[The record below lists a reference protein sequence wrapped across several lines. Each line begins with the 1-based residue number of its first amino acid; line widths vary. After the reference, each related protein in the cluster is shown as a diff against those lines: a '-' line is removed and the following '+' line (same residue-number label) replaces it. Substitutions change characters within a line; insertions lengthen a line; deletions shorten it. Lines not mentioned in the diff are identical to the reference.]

1 MCESA
6 PGMPVGNGCSARME
20 RMLQRRMRGS
30 DADEEDTAA
39 TGPGC
44 AVESSAEGCGA
55 QDAGGGRRG
64 GAECCLIRTRKPQPE
79 RAS

>member
-6 PGMPVGNGCSARME
+6 PGMLVGNGCSPRME
-20 RMLQRRMRGS
+20 RMLQRRMKGS
-30 DADEEDTAA
+30 DADEEE
-39 TGPGC
+39 PGC

-55 QDAGGGRRG
+55 QDADDGRRG
-64 GAECCLIRTRKPQPE
+64 GAECCLIRTRTPQPE